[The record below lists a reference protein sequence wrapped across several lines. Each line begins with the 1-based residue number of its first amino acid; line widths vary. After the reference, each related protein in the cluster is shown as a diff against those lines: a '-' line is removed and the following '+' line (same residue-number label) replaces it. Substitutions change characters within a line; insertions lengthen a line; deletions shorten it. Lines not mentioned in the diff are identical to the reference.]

1 MFYYSIHVVL
11 NLKLNIGF
19 SIVNVHKPTDG
30 QSFFVLKKT
39 TMGNS
44 PAWLCDLFGLFVLLA
59 VKLK

>member
-39 TMGNS
+39 T
-44 PAWLCDLFGLFVLLA
+44 
-59 VKLK
+59 